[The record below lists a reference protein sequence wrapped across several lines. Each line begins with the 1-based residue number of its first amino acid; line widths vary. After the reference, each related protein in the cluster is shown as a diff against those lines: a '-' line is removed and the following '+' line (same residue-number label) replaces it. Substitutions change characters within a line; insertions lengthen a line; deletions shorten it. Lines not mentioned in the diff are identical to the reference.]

1 MVGNNT
7 PLNPSS
13 EPKSKHFFEFTIQNH
28 NPVAQVCNPAAETE
42 DGGSNAQRQPGLQT
56 EVKGTVGN
64 EVRLPQNKKI
74 ERSLEVELS
83 GRVLA

>member
-1 MVGNNT
+1 M
-7 PLNPSS
+7 
-13 EPKSKHFFEFTIQNH
+13 
-28 NPVAQVCNPAAETE
+28 AQVSNPAAETE

-64 EVRLPQNKKI
+64 EARLPQNKKI
-74 ERSLEVELS
+74 ERSLGIELS